1 MQDLRIRITAD
12 NRATGPL
19 REVDR
24 ALANVGRSAANLG
37 SLMQPLATA
46 FASIG
51 VGLGLQQIVT
61 SFAEAE
67 ARFLKLEQT
76 VKATGNA
83 AGLTAEEL
91 RTMARELALST
102 LESVQGAETAV
113 AQLLTFKAVGKDA
126 FGTVLNLAADLS
138 ALGFG
143 SLESNVVR
151 LGKALENPVIGIQAL
166 REAGVSFTDAQ
177 RHNPPAIGA
186 WVTYRFRGLHD
197 SGLPRF
203 ASFVRVREDINPAP
217 PQLASVPGSP

>member
-24 ALANVGRSAANLG
+24 ALANVGRSAASLG
-37 SLMQPLATA
+37 SLMQPLAAA
-46 FASIG
+46 FAGIG
-51 VGLGLQQIVT
+51 AGLGLQQIAT

-102 LESVQGAETAV
+102 LESIQGAETAV

-126 FGTVLNLAADLS
+126 SLARRATESLVRHMQGLLQS
-138 ALGFG
+138 IGVAVTGVGLYTRSGNPHKAALAVSTF
-143 SLESNVVR
+143 
-151 LGKALENPVIGIQAL
+151 QAT
-166 REAGVSFTDAQ
+166 G
-177 RHNPPAIGA
+177 
-186 WVTYRFRGLHD
+186 
-197 SGLPRF
+197 
-203 ASFVRVREDINPAP
+203 
-217 PQLASVPGSP
+217 